1 MANISKITL
10 SGVTYDIKDAVARG
24 LVTNGDGA
32 PSESIRTNKPNCY
45 LYMDLQNSNL
55 YYWVDDGSSWML
67 MTKGNTSAKA
77 SGSTAGIVVSG
88 GDVTITDGIITV
100 KDDSHNHVISNIDGL
115 QDALD
120 ARNNNITLDDSGK
133 IPSSYLPSYVDD
145 VVVISQSEFEGYESR
160 HGEGLETGKIYI
172 VDETNKT
179 YRFTG
184 NDTTVWAE
192 VSASIALGETS
203 STAYRGDRGA
213 VAYNHSQ
220 KTSGNP
226 HGVTKSDVGLGN
238 VPNVT
243 TNDQTPTFTA
253 ATTLA
258 TLTSGEKLSVAFGK
272 IAKAITDLISHI
284 ANKSNPHGVTKS
296 QIGLGNVENKSGE
309 QIRAELTTA
318 DVTAALGYTPSA
330 TDTKYTHPTY
340 TAKASG
346 LYKVTVDTTG
356 HVSAATAV
364 AKSDIT
370 ALGIP
375 AQDTTYSAANGTSA
389 GLMSASHYTKLE
401 GVASG
406 ATKNSFSVSEETLT
420 IS

>member
-1 MANISKITL
+1 MADISKITVN
-10 SGVTYDIKDAVARG
+10 GVSYNIKDAVARG
-24 LVTNGDGA
+24 LLTNGQDA
-32 PSESIRTNKPNCY
+32 PTASIRTNNPNCY

-55 YYWVDDGSSWML
+55 YYWVDDGSTWML
-67 MTKGNTSAKA
+67 MTKGNTAALA
-77 SGSTAGIVVSG
+77 SGKTSGIVTSG

-100 KDDSHNHVISNIDGL
+100 KDNSHAHVISNIDGL
-115 QDALD
+115 QTELEK
-120 ARNNNITLDDSGK
+120 RNNNITLDDSGK

-145 VVVISQSEFEGYESR
+145 VVVISKSEYEYYASN
-160 HGEGLETGKIYI
+160 HGDGLETGKIYI

-192 VSASIALGETS
+192 ISASLALGETS
-203 STAYRGDRGA
+203 DTAYSGARGKT
-213 VAYNHSQ
+213 AYDHSQ

-238 VPNVT
+238 VPNVA

-258 TLTSGEKLSVAFGK
+258 TLTSSEKLSVAFGK

-284 ANKSNPHGVTKS
+284 ANKSNPHGVTQS

-309 QIRAELTTA
+309 QILSEMTKAN
-318 DVTAALGYTPSA
+318 VTAALGYTPPT
-330 TDTKYTHPTY
+330 TDTKYAHPTY
-340 TAKASG
+340 TAKTGG
-346 LYKVTVDTTG
+346 LYKVTVDATG

-406 ATKNSFSVSEETLT
+406 ATKNTFAVSGETLT